1 MKFVLFG
8 VVVVGLILVAVPVW
22 IAFWSALG
30 FAVPWLFFIVLAWV
44 FLAAGRH
51 SREPSWS
58 RRRWQYRSR
67 YAPPAP
73 SAPAW
78 APRPARPTSPPAEPV
93 PARSPSQLPIDAQ
106 AKVDRIRAKAE
117 VLVGYAA
124 RFPSYSKDLYLVRQ
138 TTADYLPRTI
148 QAFLAVPPGRRE
160 VVMVSTGKTPLQEL
174 NEQLDL
180 LDAKLNEIAERAEIR
195 DLDRLLANRRFLE
208 ERFGP
213 VIRA

>member
-1 MKFVLFG
+1 MKFILFG
-8 VVVVGLILVAVPVW
+8 IVAVGLILVAVPLW
-22 IAFWSALG
+22 IAFWSAVG

-44 FLAAGRH
+44 FLAGGRG

-67 YAPPAP
+67 NAPTPAAP
-73 SAPAW
+73 SW
-78 APRPARPTSPPAEPV
+78 GPRSSRPVQSPPVPNPV
-93 PARSPSQLPIDAQ
+93 RSPSQLPLDAQ
-106 AKVDRIRAKAE
+106 SKVDRIRAKAE

-180 LDAKLNEIAERAEIR
+180 LDTKLNEIAERAEIR